1 MLYEMFFSLGTIQ
14 LLLQTSLE
22 ANSMLTISLEE
33 MAKRNM
39 LQVGGVS
46 E

>member
-22 ANSMLTISLEE
+22 ANSILTISLEE
-33 MAKRNM
+33 MAKRIM